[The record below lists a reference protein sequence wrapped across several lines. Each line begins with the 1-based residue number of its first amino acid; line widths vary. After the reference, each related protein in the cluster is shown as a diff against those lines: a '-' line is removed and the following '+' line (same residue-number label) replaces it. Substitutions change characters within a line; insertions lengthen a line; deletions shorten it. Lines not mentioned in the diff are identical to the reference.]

1 MIKLKR
7 LNQSATIV
15 INAELIEMV
24 EETPDTIIKL
34 TNGTKLVVQN
44 SADEVIDLVIEY
56 KQKIYLGLQKNI

>member
-34 TNGTKLVVQN
+34 TNGTKMVVQN